1 MYKSRENIIKNLYNI
16 CNNTYNNIGDIK
28 HAIRNLF
35 NICTLAVFN
44 KSENKNGDIILDC
57 DIMTSIF
64 SIKDIDNS
72 CSIKLLIK
80 TYNNCFYIDNFIYNF
95 NHDT

>member
-1 MYKSRENIIKNLYNI
+1 
-16 CNNTYNNIGDIK
+16 
-28 HAIRNLF
+28 
-35 NICTLAVFN
+35 
-44 KSENKNGDIILDC
+44 
-57 DIMTSIF
+57 MTSIF

-95 NHDT
+95 NHDTQNN